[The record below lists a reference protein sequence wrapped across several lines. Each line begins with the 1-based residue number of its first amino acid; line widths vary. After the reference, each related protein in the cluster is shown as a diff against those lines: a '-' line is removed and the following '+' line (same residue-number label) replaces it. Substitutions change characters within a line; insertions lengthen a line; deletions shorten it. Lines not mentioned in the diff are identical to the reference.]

1 MVEFVEKIRAEATKE
16 VDLIRKDNVFYLLLN
31 KGKDFT
37 FNDDNVR
44 MIDQCLDTVQASEG
58 AAAMI
63 TVVTSKRICSS
74 GFDMAFWRQKKGNVA
89 RSMASLQKLLARLLV
104 FPVITMMLCEGHLYA
119 GGLIFALCH
128 DYQAMKANSGR
139 LCLSEINIGL
149 DLPPFYLAACKRT
162 MGPQILREMLLG
174 DPITTA
180 DAKKRKLLSHVYKS
194 NEQLEE
200 IFDWF
205 VKTKVPLGR
214 KREILVDIKRQLHYE
229 AIQTAQTV
237 LYTPQNTL
245 GIITIDQP
253 KPKRDEVKD
262 PPRAK
267 L

>member
-1 MVEFVEKIRAEATKE
+1 MVDLIQKLRSSATKE
-16 VDLIRKDNVFYLLLN
+16 VDLIRQDNGVFYLLLN

-37 FNDDNVR
+37 FTADNIR
-44 MIDQCLDTVQASEG
+44 AIEDCLDIVQASKG

-63 TVVTSKRICSS
+63 TVVTSTRICSS
-74 GFDMAFWRQKKGNVA
+74 GFDMAFWKQKKGNVA
-89 RSMASLQKLLARLLV
+89 KSMASLQKLLARLLV

-128 DYQAMKANSGR
+128 DYQAMKADSGR

-149 DLPPFYLAACKRT
+149 DLPPFFLATCKRT
-162 MGPQILREMLLG
+162 MGPQLLREMLLG

-200 IFDWF
+200 IFAWF
-205 VKTKVPLGR
+205 VKTKVPLGK
-214 KREILVDIKRQLHYE
+214 KREILVDIKRQLHQE
-229 AIQTAQTV
+229 AIQTAQMV
-237 LYTPQNTL
+237 LYTPQNTQSV
-245 GIITIDQP
+245 IVIDQP
-253 KPKRDEVKD
+253 PTAKEKAAA
-262 PPRAK
+262 RAK